1 MKFYMKQK
9 LLSWRESHSIYD
21 ENQNPV
27 FQVEGKLLSWG
38 KQLRLTDIKSG
49 EHIVDIKEKVI
60 ALLPKMLIE
69 YQGKHVATVQK
80 ELTFFKPKY
89 KVPELGWKIEGD
101 YLQHDYQIFDDR
113 NKLIADINK
122 KFFAWSDTFEFD
134 IKDTQVPFAV
144 VIGVILA
151 IDMAMDEASN

>member
-69 YQGKHVATVQK
+69 YQDKHVATVQK